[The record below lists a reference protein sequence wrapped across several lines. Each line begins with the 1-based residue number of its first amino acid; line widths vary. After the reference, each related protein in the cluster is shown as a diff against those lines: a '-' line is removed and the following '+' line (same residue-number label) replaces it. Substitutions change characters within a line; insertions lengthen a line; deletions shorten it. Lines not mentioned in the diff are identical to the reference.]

1 MHDTY
6 IHLSTMQKSRVC
18 TTGSAIHTSTSTRA
32 EEQSMYH
39 GLRDQ
44 YTHHNT
50 YRGAGKYH
58 MLREQYTNH
67 STCKHAEYLSRVP
80 RSMHTHQY
88 IQKSRVCIPRLN
100 MLSIFRKLLGSCQNC
115 GVLCSNFSMGHHHH
129 NTPFRHHPFVVIFGD
144 PPWSSAD
151 PCMHCACS
159 MHISTCMQPNHTLIG
174 YVRSSRY
181 MVQDCMPRPY
191 VKSNHLHT
199 LTGVPQGSKRGPT
212 PVKPPQK

>member
-1 MHDTY
+1 MQNSRVCITGSKIRTSTKPRAGEQSRYQGGGMHDTY

-67 STCKHAEYLSRVP
+67 STCKQEEYLSRVP

-129 NTPFRHHPFVVIFGD
+129 NKPFRHHPFVVILGT
-144 PPWSSAD
+144 PPPGAQLTHACIARVACISR
-151 PCMHCACS
+151 HACS
-159 MHISTCMQPNHTLIG
+159 RIT
-174 YVRSSRY
+174 R
-181 MVQDCMPRPY
+181 
-191 VKSNHLHT
+191 
-199 LTGVPQGSKRGPT
+199 
-212 PVKPPQK
+212 